1 MCGIVGALSY
11 SNRSFKVTEPYLV
24 RMQNEIRHRGPDGSG
39 IWCSKG
45 GNIGFGHRRLAI
57 IDLSDKAAQPMCNED
72 GTIWITYNGEIYN
85 HLELRRELEVKGNHR
100 WQSDHS
106 DTEVIIHAFEQW
118 GIECVHRLRGM
129 FAFAVWDGRNRC
141 LYLVR
146 DRLGIKPLYYSIQND
161 RIVFASEIK
170 AILKDPDFSAS
181 VNEEALFHYLSFLT
195 VPAPNTMFNDV
206 FKLQAGTW
214 LKVQDNGK
222 RQQNTYWDVLD
233 HVRPFDGG
241 VSDAAIA
248 SHLLSELRT
257 SVHLRK
263 ISDMPVGVFLSGGVD
278 SSTNT
283 ALFSEN
289 ESGPVKTFSVGY
301 DASYASYANEL
312 DQARY
317 VSQFVG
323 TEHYETILSA
333 DDFLSFLHHMAYLQ
347 DEPIADPVC
356 VPLYYVSQLA
366 RASGVSVC
374 QVGEGAD
381 ELFLGYPA
389 WKTIHFLERL
399 NAIPVPALLKH
410 AGLLG
415 LKLIGR
421 EARLSYEW
429 LQRGSRKVPIF
440 WGGAE
445 AFTHNQKI
453 RLLSHRLRNRFG
465 TYSSWDALRPIY
477 KTFTDKAVQATHYN
491 WMSYLDLRLRL
502 PELLLMR
509 VDKMTMGVSLE
520 ARVPF
525 LDHKFVE
532 LAMSIPEQI
541 KIRNG
546 RLKHILKLAVRGVIP
561 DSIIN
566 RRKQGFGAPIHEWIV
581 DKLGRTA
588 KYEIKEVC
596 STTDFFDEN
605 EINTV
610 LARGD
615 GFQIW
620 ILLNFAL
627 WWKTFCK

>member
-1 MCGIVGALSY
+1 MCGIVGALTY
-11 SNRSFKVTEPYLV
+11 SNRSFKVTETFLL

-39 IWCSKG
+39 IWCSQS

-85 HLELRRELEVKGNHR
+85 HVELRRELEDIGTHA
-100 WQSDHS
+100 WQTDHS

-118 GIECVHRLRGM
+118 GIEFIHRLRGM
-129 FAFAVWDGRNRC
+129 FAFALWDGRNRC

-146 DRLGIKPLYYSIQND
+146 DRLGIKPLYYSMQND

-170 AILKDPDFSAS
+170 AILKDPDFAPS

-195 VPAPNTMFNDV
+195 VPAPKTMFEDIL
-206 FKLQAGTW
+206 KLPAGTW
-214 LKVQDNGK
+214 LKVQEDGK
-222 RQQNTYWDVLD
+222 RQQFTYWDVLD
-233 HVRPFDGG
+233 HVRPFDGNI
-241 VSDAAIA
+241 SDDAIA

-257 SVHLRK
+257 SVQLRK
-263 ISDMPVGVFLSGGVD
+263 ISDMPVGVFLSGGID

-283 ALFSEN
+283 ALFSED
-289 ESGPVKTFSVGY
+289 EGGPVKTFSVGY
-301 DASYASYANEL
+301 DDSYASYANEL

-323 TEHYETILSA
+323 TEHYEVILSA
-333 DDFLSFLHHMAYLQ
+333 DDFLSFLYQMAYLQ

-356 VPLYYVSQLA
+356 VPLYYVSRLA

-389 WKTIHFLERL
+389 WKTIHLLERL
-399 NAIPVPALLKH
+399 NAIPLPALIKH

-415 LKLIGR
+415 LKLVGR
-421 EARLSYEW
+421 ETRLSYEW

-445 AFTHNQKI
+445 AFTHHQKI
-453 RLLSHRLRNRFG
+453 RLLSQRLRSRFDK
-465 TYSSWDALRPIY
+465 YSSWDALRPIY
-477 KTFTDKAVQATHYN
+477 KTFTDKAIQATPYN
-491 WMSYLDLRLRL
+491 WMSYLDLKLRL

-532 LAMSIPEQI
+532 LAMSIPDQV

-566 RRKQGFGAPIHEWIV
+566 RRKQGFGAPIHEWIIG
-581 DKLGRTA
+581 KFGRTA
-588 KYEIKEVC
+588 KGEIKAIC
-596 STTDFFDEN
+596 SETDFFDED
-605 EINTV
+605 EINRV

>member
-1 MCGIVGALSY
+1 
-11 SNRSFKVTEPYLV
+11 
-24 RMQNEIRHRGPDGSG
+24 MQNEIRHRGPDGSG
-39 IWCSKG
+39 IWCSKS

-85 HLELRRELEVKGNHR
+85 HLELRRELERKGTHI
-100 WQSDHS
+100 WQTDHS
-106 DTEVIIHAFEQW
+106 DTEVIIHAFEEW

-146 DRLGIKPLYYSIQND
+146 DRLGIKPLYYSIKND

-170 AILKDPDFSAS
+170 AILKDPDFSPS

-195 VPAPNTMFNDV
+195 VPAPNTMFNDI
-206 FKLQAGTW
+206 FKLPAGTW
-214 LKVQDNGK
+214 LKVQENGK
-222 RQQNTYWDVLD
+222 RQQFTYWDVLD
-233 HVRPFDGG
+233 HIRPFDGG

-248 SHLLSELRT
+248 SSLLSELRT
-257 SVHLRK
+257 SVQLRK
-263 ISDMPVGVFLSGGVD
+263 ISDMPVGVFLSGGID

-283 ALFSEN
+283 VLFSEN
-289 ESGPVKTFSVGY
+289 ENGSVKTFSVGY
-301 DASYASYANEL
+301 DASYPSYVNEL

-323 TEHYETILSA
+323 TEHCEAILSA
-333 DDFLSFLHHMAYLQ
+333 DDFLSFLYQMAYLQ

-356 VPLYYVSQLA
+356 VPLYYVSRLA

-399 NAIPVPALLKH
+399 NAIPLPTFFKH

-415 LKLIGR
+415 LKLAGR
-421 EARLSYEW
+421 ETRLAYEW
-429 LQRGSRKVPIF
+429 LQRGSRKLPIF

-453 RLLSHRLRNRFG
+453 RLLSHRLRSRFE

-477 KTFTDKAVQATHYN
+477 KIFTDKAIQATHYN

-566 RRKQGFGAPIHEWIV
+566 RKKQGFGAPIHEWIV
-581 DKLGRTA
+581 GKLGRTA
-588 KYEIKEVC
+588 KCEITEVC
-596 STTDFFDEN
+596 SKSDFFDED
-605 EINTV
+605 EINSV